1 MHLPVIMQSSQG
13 KSHLLTGDKY
23 GRRFC
28 QIKMLLFGLF
38 ATDILSIIRQY
49 AKTDKCPLNH
59 CNFRLQIRSFA
70 NNLRNLSSK
79 ANLPNV
85 WKWLFE

>member
-1 MHLPVIMQSSQG
+1 MEGDFVGNQIGFDIYFVSDQNTVI
-13 KSHLLTGDKY
+13 
-23 GRRFC
+23 R
-28 QIKMLLFGLF
+28 LFS
-38 ATDILSIIRQY
+38 TDILSIIRQY